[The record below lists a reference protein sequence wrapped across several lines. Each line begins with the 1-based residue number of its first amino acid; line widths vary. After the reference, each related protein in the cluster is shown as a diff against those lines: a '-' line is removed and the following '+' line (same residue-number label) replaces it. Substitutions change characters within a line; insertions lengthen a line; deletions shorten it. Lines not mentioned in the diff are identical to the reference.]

1 LVDNSIKFTK
11 EKGGTIIIGIK
22 DDDSDKGVTIS
33 IMDPAKGIDREMAPR
48 LFTKFATKSETGI
61 IDMQY
66 HGR

>member
-22 DDDSDKGVTIS
+22 DGDSDKGVTIS

>member
-1 LVDNSIKFTK
+1 
-11 EKGGTIIIGIK
+11 
-22 DDDSDKGVTIS
+22 
-33 IMDPAKGIDREMAPR
+33 MDPAKGIDREMAPR